1 MATTA
6 FGTSFSSGRSSGAGY
21 GTSIQRDTLGT
32 PTNTVAGNWNDS
44 VEARRMRLEEERN
57 AKKLETEG
65 SSYPTNAEE
74 REEKEFAKAV
84 EDRIKAEEKAA
95 AEKAAAEKA
104 AAEKA
109 AAEKAAAEKAKRDR
123 DAAAKGETQ
132 TGVLEAP
139 PSPSPSVEPQT
150 RSVKPET
157 PAATTTPDQI
167 RARQDIARNLRSALG
182 AEDGRD
188 KDEMIAGLKA
198 EAKSAGVSDTAF
210 DSFMD
215 RELARPTQG
224 QLTARQEVANRLKAG
239 IRSGDFNVIS
249 AAKED
254 AINAGVGY
262 DLDRF
267 IARQEEELARRGEI
281 TNRVGLEGKGS
292 GLDEYYQTQTE
303 KSRGVPLGFSS
314 GKGRPIAPAHRIH
327 TRLNRLVN
335 RRTYEGERDRSISPE
350 AAAMR
355 YEEALARQLGV
366 DSPLDYFKMQRDRA
380 EKRRI
385 ALEGGAPE
393 GTNLYG
399 FGGRQ

>member
-1 MATTA
+1 MAANA
-6 FGTSFSSGRSSGAGY
+6 FGDSFSSGRSSKAGY

-65 SSYPTNAEE
+65 YSYPTNEEE
-74 REEKEFAKAV
+74 REEKDFAKAV
-84 EDRIKAEEKAA
+84 EDRVKAE
-95 AEKAAAEKA
+95 EKA

-123 DAAAKGETQ
+123 DAAAKGEIQ
-132 TGVLEAP
+132 TGLLEAP
-139 PSPSPSVEPQT
+139 PSPSPSVEAQT
-150 RSVKPET
+150 RSVNPAA
-157 PAATTTPDQI
+157 PAATTTPDQL
-167 RARQDIARNLRSALG
+167 RARQDIANKLRSALG

-198 EAKSAGVSDTAF
+198 EAKNAGVADTAF
-210 DSFMD
+210 DSFME

-224 QLTARQEVANRLKAG
+224 QLTARQDAANRLKAG

-281 TNRVGLEGKGS
+281 TGRVGLEGKGS

-314 GKGRPIAPAHRIH
+314 GRGRPIAPAHRIH

-335 RRTYEGERDRSISPE
+335 RRTYEGAQDRSISPV

-355 YEEALARQLGV
+355 YEEALARQLAV
-366 DSPLDYFKMQRDRA
+366 DSPLDYFKMQRDRE

-385 ALEGGAPE
+385 ALQGGAPE

-399 FGGRQ
+399 FGSR